1 MATVTNT
8 VKLPDG
14 STPGRVDVVIEL
26 VASTTGRAAGWITA
40 TDVTLEA
47 TVRPTVTNGAWTT
60 SLTPNA
66 DITPSGS
73 VYKVTEYVD
82 KTRYTHYIEVDADG
96 GSVLDLLVDPPAS
109 VASAALTSHIN
120 DATDVHDASAI
131 GVLDAAGDYAGSDVE
146 SVLAEIADNL
156 DVHNADLDSHYA
168 ALVWR
173 PSSAPMLFPVASSES
188 PTVGAVA
195 TSSAIGSAKQWRAVS
210 PSVAATGTALA
221 LPAHFTDRQGNGAWE
236 KYGIGYPDYN
246 YVKVK
251 NVTDPVIGG
260 GYQGGYSVEF
270 ETDALQIEFLVK
282 GLAASAWVWIDDR
295 PLSGRAVTWAI
306 SSTGSINYLP
316 LTFGARTRRRIRFES
331 TGTVFGGVYTDATAT
346 VQATS
351 NFRPK
356 AVVLGDSFTESG
368 AATVGVLS
376 GFARTLGE
384 LLGWDV
390 MPSGNGGTGYLNPGT
405 GGRVKFRDRVAYDVI
420 AKNPDIVVVAGGIND
435 YASYSSAAIGAEAT
449 ALFAAI
455 AAGLPSARLVVSAPF
470 WRNGVET
477 IPYTLLDAKDAI
489 YAAATAMDA
498 LWVDPIEIPLRA
510 GQSLSSTLS
519 SATLVNAT
527 SFASSADF
535 PIGCTVEIGTSTA
548 RERRV
553 VTALSGVGPFTHT
566 VAALNSAHSS
576 GEVVRL
582 VGPCLW
588 TGTGKVGSTT
598 GSGNSDRLVSSDGTH
613 PTQDGY
619 DALASCLAAQICNN
633 W

>member
-8 VKLPDG
+8 IKLPDG
-14 STPGRVDVVIEL
+14 STPDRVDVVIEL

-40 TDVTLEA
+40 SDVTIEA
-47 TVRPTVTNGAWTT
+47 TVRPTVTNGAWTA

-131 GVLDAAGDYAGSDVE
+131 GVLDAAGNYAGSDVE

-156 DVHNADLDSHYA
+156 DAHNADLDSHYA

-221 LPAHFTDRQGNGAWE
+221 LPAHFTDRQGNGAWV
-236 KYGIGYPDYN
+236 KYGNSYPNYN
-246 YVKVK
+246 YVTVA
-251 NVTDPVIGG
+251 NVTDPVVG
-260 GYQGGYSVEF
+260 GYQGLFSVEF
-270 ETDALQIEFLVK
+270 ETDALQMEFFVK
-282 GLAASAWVWIDDR
+282 GLSGKVWVWIDDR
-295 PLSGRAVTWAI
+295 PLGGRTATWTLTSSGSLAF
-306 SSTGSINYLP
+306 LP
-316 LTFGARTRRRIRFES
+316 LTFASRARRRIRFES
-331 TGTVFGGVYTDATAT
+331 TGHLFGGVYTDPTAT

-351 NFRPK
+351 NFRPT
-356 AVVLGDSFTESG
+356 AVMLGDSFTESG
-368 AATVGVLS
+368 GADVAELS
-376 GFARTLGE
+376 GLARTMGE

-420 AKNPDIVVVAGGIND
+420 AKSPDIVVVAGGVND
-435 YASYSSAAIGAEAT
+435 YSAYSAAAIGAEAT

-489 YAAATAMDA
+489 YAAAAAMDA

-566 VAALNSAHSS
+566 VAALNSAHPS